1 MAMQAQ
7 LWSINGLSTE
17 LGLDRRTI
25 AKRLEGVAPAEGEG
39 RSARYR
45 MAEAAVAIWGRAG
58 GGGASASGSGEPL
71 DLTAERARLAKFQAD
86 KTELE
91 VAVLR
96 GDLIPGEVVK
106 ATWGDY
112 IAAARAKLIA
122 LPSTAAPRVAGG
134 TLREVELELRDL
146 VHQAL
151 AELKDYDPADYQ
163 PGRGR
168 TADAGV
174 GADDG
179 AAAEADGQRVGGR
192 PPRAQSRKQRRA
204 RQVEDG

>member
-1 MAMQAQ
+1 MAMKPQT
-7 LWSINGLSTE
+7 WSISGLSVE
-17 LGLDRRTI
+17 FGLDRRTI
-25 AKRLEGVAPAEGEG
+25 AKRLEHVHPATGSG

-45 MAEAAVAIWGRAG
+45 MSEAAGAICGPAG
-58 GGGASASGSGEPL
+58 GGRAAETGAAEPL

-96 GDLIPGEVVK
+96 GDLIPGEIVQG
-106 ATWGDY
+106 TWNDY
-112 IAAARAKLIA
+112 IAAARAKFIS

-134 TLREVELELRDL
+134 TVREVELELRDL

-151 AELKDYDPADYQ
+151 LELKDYDPADYQ

-174 GADDG
+174 SAEDS
-179 AAAEADGQRVGGR
+179 AAAESDSQRVGRRTPGTQ
-192 PPRAQSRKQRRA
+192 PRKQRRT
-204 RQVEDG
+204 RPVENG

>member
-1 MAMQAQ
+1 MAMKPQT
-7 LWSINGLSTE
+7 WSISGLAVE
-17 LGLDRRTI
+17 FGLDRRTI
-25 AKRLEGVAPAEGEG
+25 ARRLENVHPAESSG

-45 MAEAAVAIWGRAG
+45 MLEAAGAICGPAG
-58 GGGASASGSGEPL
+58 GGRAAETAAAGPL

-96 GDLIPGEVVK
+96 GDLIPGEIVK
-106 ATWGDY
+106 DVWGDY

-134 TLREVELELRDL
+134 TVREVELELRDL

-151 AELKDYDPADYQ
+151 TELKDYDPADYQ

-174 GADDG
+174 SADDST
-179 AAAEADGQRVGGR
+179 AAESDGERVGR
-192 PPRAQSRKQRRA
+192 RAPGSQPRKQRRT
-204 RQVEDG
+204 RPVENG